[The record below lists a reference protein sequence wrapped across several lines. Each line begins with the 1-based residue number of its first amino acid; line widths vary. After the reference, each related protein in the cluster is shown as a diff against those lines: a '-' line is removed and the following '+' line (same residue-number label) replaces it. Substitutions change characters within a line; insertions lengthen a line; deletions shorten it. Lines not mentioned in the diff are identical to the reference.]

1 MGGNVFKNVA
11 EVDRIPA
18 AEYRQFNLRVREKL
32 FETGLFDALFR
43 VDSYRNKPDH
53 GDLDIVVINPG
64 CGIGTIAAKIKEVFN
79 TEHVASSG
87 DTISFLFRNHQV
99 DLILCEDADVANFAS
114 CYFSWNDLGNFV
126 ERVAH
131 RLGFKFGHDGLRY
144 VIRDPENDARVVK
157 EVVVTIDF
165 AQALE
170 FLGYDRHEWEFGFD
184 NPEDIFRY
192 ACSSEYFDPA
202 QFNLSNRSSEAR
214 RRDRTRKMYQDMLV
228 FLNREY
234 GLQGDEPKIPVDRQE
249 HLRRAFE
256 HFPYFGRRFDF
267 AMECFRQE
275 KAFKANFN
283 GELFRDIFAIEGKQL
298 GRVMEAY
305 RKYIN
310 RFALED
316 WIATLDVSQ
325 ARSLYCSLYDTIMGS
340 VSVEAQTEGV

>member
-11 EVDRIPA
+11 EVARIPA
-18 AEYRQFNLRVREKL
+18 EEYDRFNLRVCEKL
-32 FETGLFDALFR
+32 YDTGLFDVLFR
-43 VDSYRNKPDH
+43 VNSYRNKPDH
-53 GDLDIVVINPG
+53 GDLDIVAVKPG
-64 CGIGTIAAKIKEVFN
+64 IKIGTIAAEIKEAFN
-79 TEHVASSG
+79 TEHVTSSG

-99 DLILCEDADVANFAS
+99 DLILCEDYDIALFAS
-114 CYFSWNDLGNFV
+114 CYFSWNDLGNFMG
-126 ERVAH
+126 RVAH

-144 VIRDPENDARVVK
+144 VIRDPDNAVRVVK

-165 AQALE
+165 AEAVK
-170 FLGYDRHEWEFGFD
+170 FLGYDYHNWGFGFD

-228 FLNREY
+228 FLNQEY
-234 GLQGDEPKIPVDRQE
+234 GLQGDEPKTPVDRQE
-249 HLRRAFE
+249 HLQRAFE
-256 HFPYFGRRFDF
+256 RFPDFQSRYDF
-267 AMECFRQE
+267 AMECFEQE
-275 KAFKANFN
+275 KAFKSNFN
-283 GELFRDIFAIEGKQL
+283 GELFRDIFAIDGKRL
-298 GRVMEAY
+298 GQVMEAY

-316 WIATLDVSQ
+316 WIATLDTSQ

-340 VSVEAQTEGV
+340 NGVEAQTEVV